1 MNTTTN
7 LEIDMEK
14 LTKENFW
21 NDLYDQ
27 YPGEMKKFCDWIDD
41 YKKRVD
47 WQKLFFTPHATHKR
61 DIKYHDLPIAM
72 QIGIFLQYVAETENW
87 GGIEL
92 PSIQGMAT
100 FATIPLYIQE
110 FFQYESSINTHNAP
124 VHPIRLQSDAAEAQ
138 DTDQADNEG
147 ADGRSGEATEG
158 REGEIDVADSPGTE
172 RRPIESPE
180 TDTLEDGKSTVL
192 KELEERV
199 RKHGHASAIETA
211 ADDIVALQFEL
222 EQEKDRHSALSDALN
237 EGRHYLMGVPSDK
250 VTVEDALEAFGFGRN
265 GLE

>member
-1 MNTTTN
+1 
-7 LEIDMEK
+7 MEK

-21 NDLYDQ
+21 NDLYAQ

-47 WQKLFFTPHATHKR
+47 WQKLFFTPHATHSR

-124 VHPIRLQSDAAEAQ
+124 VHPVRLQSDAAAAQ
-138 DTDQADNEG
+138 DTDQADIKG
-147 ADGRSGEATEG
+147 TDGGGDAS
-158 REGEIDVADSPGTE
+158 D
-172 RRPIESPE
+172 
-180 TDTLEDGKSTVL
+180 
-192 KELEERV
+192 EEREEPV
-199 RKHGHASAIETA
+199 DGGDASRAE
-211 ADDIVALQFEL
+211 
-222 EQEKDRHSALSDALN
+222 
-237 EGRHYLMGVPSDK
+237 
-250 VTVEDALEAFGFGRN
+250 
-265 GLE
+265 